1 MNDGVIRFSGAT
13 IQNVN
18 IYRNA
23 TGCGE
28 KFLDGIQAKLTT
40 SQKEALRSICAGN
53 GMDMSTF
60 ARDAISFYIDLWPYR
75 EKIQRHHRLL
85 RSICSKLS

>member
-23 TGCGE
+23 PGCGE
-28 KFLDGIQAKLTT
+28 KFLDGIQAKLTPG
-40 SQKEALRSICAGN
+40 QKEAIRMICLEH

-60 ARDAISFYIDLWPYR
+60 ARDAITSYVDLFPYKKKI
-75 EKIQRHHRLL
+75 EKHHRLL
-85 RSICSKLS
+85 RLVLDGLS